1 MNRGPPSRLIFFR
14 HIMVLASY
22 CFDDDDAATHDLC
35 GGIESDECV
44 GLESDTAD
52 GCSWQ
57 DEFTKLE
64 AELGLEPPVRR
75 PDGALDRALLDVLV
89 STANVRKRPP
99 PPAPRASSAPPRGV
113 ALVVPVAGTCG
124 GKSADVVRSQDDNT
138 PRDGWYSAPKTCA
151 DMGQGMNMDKRRCRQ
166 LHRDDFMAGI
176 ATFRTQRQHELP
188 PPPPPPTLAPT
199 LPPPPSQQ
207 PRLVGSWG
215 APPPSV
221 RRPSSSSSSGSGG
234 GSGGGGGGGGGG
246 GSGGG
251 GGGGGGSGGGGSLGD
266 SGVSGWVRK
275 RPLLAHELAS
285 GEFDAVS
292 VGAGGT
298 VTTHCCLMKPDLR
311 RMFLRHSTFAPT
323 GGVFDDA
330 AASAAVYAGACS
342 PLVAAALRGG
352 RGTLVMYGQTGSG
365 KTMTMT
371 HLMQLAADHLFSVN
385 SHLFSAH
392 DGANAEPSNG
402 APRTTAAA
410 AAGATQRAVQVEVTA
425 VEVAGRRCIDLNSRR
440 ECKVLQTTE
449 GGAKIPEATS
459 FVATSA
465 GSLAAYL
472 QRMLKSR
479 TTEATAANATS
490 SRSHALLRLRIL
502 RSETGGPMGV
512 AHDGAHDGARTGAHD
527 GAHDGARTGARGG
540 GGVLTLLDCAGSEW
554 ANDSDAHGAQRRRE
568 GAEINASLHALK
580 QCVRARAEKLRAE
593 ARGATYNGHVPY
605 REATLTRLLRESFE
619 TDGARDG
626 ASSVK
631 LAMVGCVSPGAADT
645 EHSISTLRTIMELG
659 GATGEECTTTTQDVP
674 RLRALNT
681 ALVAAESARS

>member
-1 MNRGPPSRLIFFR
+1 
-14 HIMVLASY
+14 
-22 CFDDDDAATHDLC
+22 
-35 GGIESDECV
+35 
-44 GLESDTAD
+44 
-52 GCSWQ
+52 
-57 DEFTKLE
+57 
-64 AELGLEPPVRR
+64 
-75 PDGALDRALLDVLV
+75 
-89 STANVRKRPP
+89 
-99 PPAPRASSAPPRGV
+99 
-113 ALVVPVAGTCG
+113 
-124 GKSADVVRSQDDNT
+124 
-138 PRDGWYSAPKTCA
+138 
-151 DMGQGMNMDKRRCRQ
+151 
-166 LHRDDFMAGI
+166 
-176 ATFRTQRQHELP
+176 
-188 PPPPPPTLAPT
+188 
-199 LPPPPSQQ
+199 
-207 PRLVGSWG
+207 
-215 APPPSV
+215 
-221 RRPSSSSSSGSGG
+221 
-234 GSGGGGGGGGGG
+234 
-246 GSGGG
+246 
-251 GGGGGGSGGGGSLGD
+251 
-266 SGVSGWVRK
+266 
-275 RPLLAHELAS
+275 
-285 GEFDAVS
+285 
-292 VGAGGT
+292 
-298 VTTHCCLMKPDLR
+298 
-311 RMFLRHSTFAPT
+311 MFLRHSTFAPT